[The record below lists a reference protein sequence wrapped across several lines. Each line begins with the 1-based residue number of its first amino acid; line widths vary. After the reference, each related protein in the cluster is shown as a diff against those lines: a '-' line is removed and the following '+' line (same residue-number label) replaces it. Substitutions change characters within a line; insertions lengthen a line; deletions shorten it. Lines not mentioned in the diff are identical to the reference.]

1 MSYDI
6 RFAVKVAGREDL
18 YAVIGEPER
27 HSPTYNIGELLRKC
41 MGWDFKQSEWYR
53 VTDIIPHIER
63 GIHELTFNRTAY
75 ISLEPENKWGNCGSA
90 LNALKSIMEWLNDE
104 WGGIKGSWNAD
115 IPLECIY
122 MSW

>member
-6 RFAVKVAGREDL
+6 RFAVKVADHEDL

-27 HSPTYNIGELLRKC
+27 NSPTYNIGDMLRKC
-41 MGWDFKQSEWYR
+41 MGWDFHQGEWYQ
-53 VTDIIPHIER
+53 VTEIIPHVER
-63 GIHELTFNRTAY
+63 GIHELTFNQTQYRCMEPDNGWGSCSTALY
-75 ISLEPENKWGNCGSA
+75 TLQ
-90 LNALKSIMEWLNDE
+90 SIMDWLTEE

-115 IPLECIY
+115 IPLEWIY